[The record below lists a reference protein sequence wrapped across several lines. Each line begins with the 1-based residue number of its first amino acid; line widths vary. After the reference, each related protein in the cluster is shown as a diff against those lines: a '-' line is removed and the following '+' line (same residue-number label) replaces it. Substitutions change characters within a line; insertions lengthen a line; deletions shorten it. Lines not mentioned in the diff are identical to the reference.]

1 MAEHEIIELNIGQPL
16 DIRHSLESGQVFRWQ
31 RQEDWHYGGIGETL
45 IALCQ
50 FGSVLKIVHDSGET
64 ENVIDLV
71 SKFLRLDDNIEE
83 IYSVIGTDER
93 IKEAISAYRG
103 LRILRQDP
111 WECLIGFICSANSN
125 IPRISSSMRSIAY
138 NYGAKRTLGLFE
150 GYVFPSAEDIASLGE
165 TPLRELK
172 IGFRARY
179 IARVAEIIAAGKL
192 DLYGLKY
199 MPYEDAKEELKSLPG
214 IGDKVADCVLLF
226 SLDKLEACPIDRWIR
241 RAFEDWYLLD
251 SRFKYEEFYKWAF
264 DKWGGFAGYAQQYLF
279 QSRRLAP

>member
-16 DIRHSLESGQVFRWQ
+16 DIRHSLERGLVFRWQ
-31 RQEDWHYGGIGETL
+31 RQEDWHYGVICENL

-64 ENVIDLV
+64 QNVIDLV

-125 IPRISSSMRSIAY
+125 IPRISSSMRSIALSGK
-138 NYGAKRTLGLFE
+138 NL
-150 GYVFPSAEDIASLGE
+150 SE
-165 TPLRELK
+165 T
-172 IGFRARY
+172 
-179 IARVAEIIAAGKL
+179 
-192 DLYGLKY
+192 
-199 MPYEDAKEELKSLPG
+199 
-214 IGDKVADCVLLF
+214 
-226 SLDKLEACPIDRWIR
+226 
-241 RAFEDWYLLD
+241 
-251 SRFKYEEFYKWAF
+251 
-264 DKWGGFAGYAQQYLF
+264 
-279 QSRRLAP
+279 